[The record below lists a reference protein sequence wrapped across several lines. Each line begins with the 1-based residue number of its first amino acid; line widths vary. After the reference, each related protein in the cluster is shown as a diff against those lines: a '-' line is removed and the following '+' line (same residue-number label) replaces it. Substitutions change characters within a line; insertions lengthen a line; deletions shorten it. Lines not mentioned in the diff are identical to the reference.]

1 MNIKKTLLNASYIAT
16 LALPMSAN
24 AAFDTGAAV
33 LYAWDSGTNN
43 SYFVD
48 LGVTGQALVDGSNV
62 VGFKVV
68 KNDTGLGGFLTS
80 NPNATWSV
88 ISTINDTTKVGLG
101 GLPPFQAGGLS
112 LTNSGIVG
120 ASSTGSP
127 VGTTGGV
134 NASQQTILN
143 DWMAVIQTS
152 AAGSSSFGVLGTDP
166 AAADGSRNGTGLN
179 ASMISV
185 GQTSALFYA
194 QASTVGGDTLAAGAT
209 EVSQLGGSGAGAI
222 IADLTA
228 SGNFTAASAVP
239 VPAAAWLFG
248 SALAGLG
255 LVRRKK

>member
-1 MNIKKTLLNASYIAT
+1 MMIKKQLGVLAAAVAMAS
-16 LALPMSAN
+16 SAN

-33 LYAWDSGTNN
+33 LYAWDSSTNA

-48 LGVTGQALVDGSNV
+48 LGVTGQELVNGNTVDTT
-62 VGFKVV
+62 
-68 KNDTGLGGFLTS
+68 DTGLGNFLTT
-80 NPNATWSV
+80 NPGATWSV

-101 GLPPFQAGGLS
+101 GLPPFLAGGLS
-112 LTNSGIVG
+112 LANSGIVG
-120 ASSTGSP
+120 TSSTGSP

-152 AAGSSSFGVLGTDP
+152 AAGSSSFGVEGTDP
-166 AAADGSRNGTGLN
+166 AAADGSRNGSGLN

-185 GQTSALFYA
+185 GTTSALFYA
-194 QASTVGGDTLAAGAT
+194 QANTSDGVTLAAGAT
-209 EVSQLGGSGAGAI
+209 EVSQLGGSGSGAI

-228 SGNFTAASAVP
+228 SGNFTAASVSAVP

-248 SALAGLG
+248 SALAGL
-255 LVRRKK
+255 VVARRRK

>member
-48 LGVTGQALVDGSNV
+48 LGVTGQALVDGSTV
-62 VGFKVV
+62 VTT
-68 KNDTGLGGFLTS
+68 DTGLGGFLTS

-88 ISTINDTTKVGLG
+88 ISTINDTNKVANSNN
-101 GLPPFQAGGLS
+101 LPGFLTGGLS
-112 LTNSGIVG
+112 LINSGIVG
-120 ASSTGSP
+120 TSLTGSP

-152 AAGSSSFGVLGTDP
+152 AAGSSSFGVDGTDP

-194 QASTVGGDTLAAGAT
+194 QANTSDGVTLAAGAT
-209 EVSQLGGSGAGAI
+209 EVSQLGGSGPGAI

>member
-1 MNIKKTLLNASYIAT
+1 MMIKKQLGVLAAAVAMAS
-16 LALPMSAN
+16 SAN

-48 LGVTGQALVDGSNV
+48 LGVTGQALVDGV
-62 VGFKVV
+62 TVDTT
-68 KNDTGLGGFLTS
+68 DTGLGNFLTT
-80 NPNATWSV
+80 NPGATWSV
-88 ISTINDTTKVGLG
+88 ISTINDTDKVANSN
-101 GLPPFQAGGLS
+101 GLPGFLTGGLS
-112 LTNSGIVG
+112 LINSGIVG
-120 ASSTGSP
+120 TSQTGSP

-134 NASQQTILN
+134 NDSQQTILN

-152 AAGSSSFGVLGTDP
+152 AAGSSSFGVAGTDP

-185 GQTSALFYA
+185 GTTSALFYA

-209 EVSQLGGSGAGAI
+209 EVSQLGGSGPGAI

-248 SALAGLG
+248 SALAGL
-255 LVRRKK
+255 VVARRRK